1 MTEYGVRQPEVFPET
16 YRKII
21 WRIIIVVMF
30 CAGNPVTLVWASNQQ
45 RSVNESENGQS
56 SFELELQDEF
66 DFAEIQEFLEDNYSE
81 QDFDFSGMVKELM
94 AGKSDDVFKRYFK
107 MLKESVLKELDYNRD
122 VLKKIIIISIFAAV
136 FTNFSMILG
145 NRHISETGFHVSYLL
160 IVTLLLTSFGVLSGI
175 ATTVLERLV
184 EFMKALMPVYMVS
197 LGVNIGQ
204 AGASSYY
211 GMALMIITVIEF
223 VCLKILIPAA
233 GIYMILTLV
242 NNISREDFISKASEL
257 IKKLVNFA
265 IKSMFTIVTSINVI
279 QGMLLPV
286 AGNIRNN
293 AAKSVLGIM
302 SGGISNNITSLVYGS
317 ASLVKSGIGT
327 AGMIIVCIIMFVPL
341 VKMLIFIFGYNIINV
356 ILQPVTDKRIINS
369 IEGVTE
375 GAALLLRCVFLCS
388 LMFVVTIA
396 IICVTTN

>member
-1 MTEYGVRQPEVFPET
+1 MNRGRVYGFG
-16 YRKII
+16 
-21 WRIIIVVMF
+21 IIILLMLVFAGSAVV
-30 CAGNPVTLVWASNQQ
+30 PVWATEFRISAEQPADEDN
-45 RSVNESENGQS
+45 
-56 SFELELQDEF
+56 SFITDIQEEF
-66 DFAEIQEFLEDNYSE
+66 NFAEIQEFLEDNYSGQE
-81 QDFDFSGMVKELM
+81 FEFSDMVRELM
-94 AGKSDDVFKRYFK
+94 AGKSDNVFKRYFK
-107 MLKESVLKELDYNRD
+107 LLKESVLKELDYNRD

-175 ATTVLERLV
+175 AVTVLERLV
-184 EFMKALMPVYMVS
+184 DFMKALLPVYMVS

-223 VCLKILIPAA
+223 LCLKVLIPAA

-242 NNISREDFISKASEL
+242 NNISKEDFISKASQL
-257 IKKLVNFA
+257 IKKAVNFS
-265 IKSMFTIVTSINVI
+265 IKSMFTIVTSMNVI

-286 AGNIRNN
+286 TGTVRNN

-302 SGGISNNITSLVYGS
+302 SGGISNNITNLVYGS

-327 AGMIIVCIIMFVPL
+327 AGMIVVCVIMIVPI
-341 VKMLIFIFGYNIINV
+341 VKMLLFIFGYNIINV

-375 GAALLLRCVFLCS
+375 GAELLLRCVFLCS
-388 LMFVVTIA
+388 MMFIVTIA

>member
-1 MTEYGVRQPEVFPET
+1 MNRGKNYYLKVMILLFLVSAGCPEIPIWAADSRISMEQPAEGENTF
-16 YRKII
+16 
-21 WRIIIVVMF
+21 
-30 CAGNPVTLVWASNQQ
+30 VTD
-45 RSVNESENGQS
+45 
-56 SFELELQDEF
+56 LQEEF
-66 DFAEIQEFLEDNYSE
+66 DFGEIQEFLEDNYSGQE
-81 QDFDFSGMVKELM
+81 FDFSDMVRELM
-94 AGKSDDVFKRYFK
+94 AGKSDNVFKRYFK
-107 MLKESVLKELDYNRD
+107 LFKESVLKELDYNRD

-145 NRHISETGFHVSYLL
+145 SRYISETGFHVSYLL

-175 ATTVLERLV
+175 AVTVLERLV
-184 EFMKALMPVYMVS
+184 DFMKALMPVYMVS

-223 VCLKILIPAA
+223 LCLKILIPAA

-242 NNISREDFISKASEL
+242 NNISKEDFISKASEL
-257 IKKLVNFA
+257 IKKLVNFS
-265 IKSMFTIVTSINVI
+265 IKSMFTVVTSINVI

-286 AGNIRNN
+286 AGNVRNN

-302 SGGISNNITSLVYGS
+302 SGGISNNITNLVYGS
-317 ASLVKSGIGT
+317 VSLVKSGIGT
-327 AGMIIVCIIMFVPL
+327 AGMIVVCIIMFVPL
-341 VKMLIFIFGYNIINV
+341 VKILLFIFGYNIINV

-375 GAALLLRCVFLCS
+375 GAELLLRCVFLCS
-388 LMFVVTIA
+388 LMFIVTIA

>member
-1 MTEYGVRQPEVFPET
+1 VNRGRVYGFG
-16 YRKII
+16 
-21 WRIIIVVMF
+21 IIILLMLVFAGSAVV
-30 CAGNPVTLVWASNQQ
+30 PVWATEFRISAEQPADEDN
-45 RSVNESENGQS
+45 
-56 SFELELQDEF
+56 SFITDIQEEF
-66 DFAEIQEFLEDNYSE
+66 NFAEIQEFLEDNYSGQE
-81 QDFDFSGMVKELM
+81 FEFSDMVRELM
-94 AGKSDDVFKRYFK
+94 AGKSDNVFKRYFK
-107 MLKESVLKELDYNRD
+107 LLKESVLKELDYNRD

-175 ATTVLERLV
+175 AVTVLERLV
-184 EFMKALMPVYMVS
+184 DFMKALLPVYMVS

-223 VCLKILIPAA
+223 LCLKVLIPAA

-242 NNISREDFISKASEL
+242 NNISKEDFISKASQL
-257 IKKLVNFA
+257 IKKAVNFS

-286 AGNIRNN
+286 TGTVRNN

-302 SGGISNNITSLVYGS
+302 SGGISNNITNLVYGS

-327 AGMIIVCIIMFVPL
+327 AGMIVVCVIMIVPI
-341 VKMLIFIFGYNIINV
+341 VKMLLFIFGYNIINV

-375 GAALLLRCVFLCS
+375 GAELLLRCVFLC
-388 LMFVVTIA
+388 
-396 IICVTTN
+396 

>member
-1 MTEYGVRQPEVFPET
+1 MNRGRVYGFG
-16 YRKII
+16 
-21 WRIIIVVMF
+21 IIILLMLVFAGSAVV
-30 CAGNPVTLVWASNQQ
+30 PVWATEFRISAEQPADEDN
-45 RSVNESENGQS
+45 
-56 SFELELQDEF
+56 SFITDIQEEF
-66 DFAEIQEFLEDNYSE
+66 NFAEIQEFLEDNYSGQE
-81 QDFDFSGMVKELM
+81 FEFSDMVRELM
-94 AGKSDDVFKRYFK
+94 AGKSDNVFKRYFK
-107 MLKESVLKELDYNRD
+107 LLKESVLKELDYNRD

-175 ATTVLERLV
+175 AVTVLERLV
-184 EFMKALMPVYMVS
+184 DFMKALLPVYMVS

-223 VCLKILIPAA
+223 LCLKVLIPAA

-242 NNISREDFISKASEL
+242 NNISKEDFISKASQL
-257 IKKLVNFA
+257 IKKAVNFS

-286 AGNIRNN
+286 TGTVRNN

-302 SGGISNNITSLVYGS
+302 SGGISNNITNLVYGS

-327 AGMIIVCIIMFVPL
+327 AGMIVVCVIMIVPI
-341 VKMLIFIFGYNIINV
+341 VKVLLFIFGYNIINV

-369 IEGVTE
+369 I
-375 GAALLLRCVFLCS
+375 
-388 LMFVVTIA
+388 
-396 IICVTTN
+396 